1 MVWSRDY
8 DTKIPM
14 KIDGSKFY
22 NMAKGVKDYIILS
35 GKKQF
40 TFEEIKEI
48 IESMA
53 ILCYTNDMIA

>member
-1 MVWSRDY
+1 
-8 DTKIPM
+8 
-14 KIDGSKFY
+14 
-22 NMAKGVKDYIILS
+22 MAKGVKDYIILS

-53 ILCYTNDMIA
+53 ILCYTNDMIT